1 MAEVKFAEDM
11 RQRSHTTSV
20 TSVPSITSVPLRP
33 YQLKF
38 DALLVLVTMI
48 WGSTFLV
55 VKETLKL
62 TGPFTYLA
70 LSYGVGTL
78 LLALIFHKRLLRIT
92 RQEVISGIIIGIFL
106 FSGYALQTRG
116 IQYTTVSK
124 AGFITGLYVPLVPL
138 FSFLF
143 LRQRPTN
150 KAIAGVILSVVGL
163 CLLSINNT
171 LNLAFG
177 VGEALL
183 LGCAVAFAMQ
193 IIMIGKYAPGA
204 NAINLAIVQLTL
216 TSVLSCLAI
225 PIARE
230 PFIMP
235 ALPVWGAVLFMGVAD
250 LAFTLLAI
258 NWVQQYVSSTR
269 AALIYALEPMWAAL
283 TGFLLAGDVLSLP
296 AWIGCGFILLGMIVG
311 VMRFPLTR
319 KRIGRSGGHQQM
331 NGIRM

>member
-20 TSVPSITSVPLRP
+20 TSVPLRP

-78 LLALIFHKRLLRIT
+78 VLALIFHKRLLRIK

-143 LRQRPTN
+143 LRQRPTI

-283 TGFLLAGDVLSLP
+283 AGFLLAGDVLSLP

>member
-1 MAEVKFAEDM
+1 M
-11 RQRSHTTSV
+11 
-20 TSVPSITSVPLRP
+20 
-33 YQLKF
+33 
-38 DALLVLVTMI
+38 
-48 WGSTFLV
+48 

-70 LSYGVGTL
+70 LSYGIGTL

-143 LRQRPTN
+143 LRQRPKM
-150 KAIAGVILSVVGL
+150 KAIVGVILSVVGL

-171 LNLAFG
+171 FNLVFG
-177 VGEALL
+177 IGEALL

-193 IIMIGKYAPGA
+193 IIMIGKFAPGA

-230 PFIMP
+230 PLIMP
-235 ALPVWGAVLFMGVAD
+235 ALPVWGAVMFMGVAD
-250 LAFTLLAI
+250 VAFTLLAI

-283 TGFLLAGDVLSLP
+283 AGVLLAGDVLSLP
-296 AWIGCGFILLGMIVG
+296 AWIGCGLILLGMIVG
-311 VMRFPLTR
+311 VLRFSLPR
-319 KRIGRSGGHQQM
+319 KRERDG
-331 NGIRM
+331 

>member
-11 RQRSHTTSV
+11 RQRSHT
-20 TSVPSITSVPLRP
+20 TSVPLRP

-70 LSYGVGTL
+70 LSYSVGTL
-78 LLALIFHKRLLRIT
+78 VLALIFHKRLLRIK
-92 RQEVISGIIIGIFL
+92 RQDVMNGVIIGMFL
-106 FSGYALQTRG
+106 FTGYALQTTG

-124 AGFITGLYVPLVPL
+124 AGFITGMYVPLVPL

-143 LRQRPTN
+143 LRHKPTL
-150 KAIAGVILSVVGL
+150 KAIVGVALSIIGL
-163 CLLSINNT
+163 CLLSINNQF
-171 LNLAFG
+171 NFEFG
-177 VGEALL
+177 IGEALI
-183 LGCAVAFAMQ
+183 LGSAFAYALH
-193 IIMIGKYAPGA
+193 IIMISKFAP
-204 NAINLAIVQLTL
+204 NADAVNLAIVQLGL
-216 TSVLSCLAI
+216 TSLLSFLVI

-235 ALPVWGAVLFMGVAD
+235 PLPVWGAVLFMGVAD
-250 LAFTLLAI
+250 VAFTLLAM

-269 AALIYALEPMWAAL
+269 ATLIYALEPMWATL

-296 AWIGCGFILLGMIVG
+296 AWIGCGCILLGMIVG

>member
-20 TSVPSITSVPLRP
+20 TSVPLRP

-70 LSYGVGTL
+70 LSYGIGTL
-78 LLALIFHKRLLRIT
+78 VLALIFHKRLLRIK
-92 RQEVISGIIIGIFL
+92 RQDVMNGVIIGMFL
-106 FSGYALQTRG
+106 FTGYALQTTG

-124 AGFITGLYVPLVPL
+124 AGFITGMYVPLVPL

-143 LRQRPTN
+143 LRQRPTI

-171 LNLAFG
+171 FNLAFG
-177 VGEALL
+177 IGEALL

-193 IIMIGKYAPGA
+193 IIMISKFAPGS

-230 PFIMP
+230 PLIMP
-235 ALPVWGAVLFMGVAD
+235 VLPVWGAVSFMGVVD
-250 LAFTLLAI
+250 
-258 NWVQQYVSSTR
+258 
-269 AALIYALEPMWAAL
+269 
-283 TGFLLAGDVLSLP
+283 SL
-296 AWIGCGFILLGMIVG
+296 
-311 VMRFPLTR
+311 
-319 KRIGRSGGHQQM
+319 
-331 NGIRM
+331 

>member
-20 TSVPSITSVPLRP
+20 TSVPLRP

-143 LRQRPTN
+143 LRQRPTI

-171 LNLAFG
+171 FNLAFG
-177 VGEALL
+177 IGEALL

-193 IIMIGKYAPGA
+193 IIMISKFAPGA

-250 LAFTLLAI
+250 VAFTLLAI

-296 AWIGCGFILLGMIVG
+296 AWIGCGCILLGMIVG
-311 VMRFPLTR
+311 VMRFPLAR

>member
-20 TSVPSITSVPLRP
+20 TSVTSVPLRP

-70 LSYGVGTL
+70 LSYSVGTL
-78 LLALIFHKRLLRIT
+78 VLALIFHKRLLRIK

-143 LRQRPTN
+143 LRQRPTI

-171 LNLAFG
+171 FNLAFG
-177 VGEALL
+177 IGEALL

-193 IIMIGKYAPGA
+193 IIMISKFAPGS

-235 ALPVWGAVLFMGVAD
+235 ALPVWGAALFMGVAD

-283 TGFLLAGDVLSLP
+283 AGFLLAGDVLSLP
-296 AWIGCGFILLGMIVG
+296 AWIGCGCILLGMIVG
-311 VMRFPLTR
+311 VLRFPLTR
-319 KRIGRSGGHQQM
+319 KRERDG
-331 NGIRM
+331 

>member
-20 TSVPSITSVPLRP
+20 PSVTSVTSVPLRP

-92 RQEVISGIIIGIFL
+92 RLEVISGIIIGIFL

-296 AWIGCGFILLGMIVG
+296 AWIGCGCILLGMIVG

-319 KRIGRSGGHQQM
+319 KKRFSTALLPE
-331 NGIRM
+331 